1 MAEHSF
7 LFGAETIV
15 AAQRHSSKSSVQ
27 KYDTARYELLPI
39 GDMADRGRGRRR
51 CPVPV
56 RAGRAQ
62 AHVSLDR
69 AVHAVHAGG
78 VARQARRVEEVASR

>member
-39 GDMADRGRGRRR
+39 GEWLTEDVDDVAVRFLFELVERRHMSHSTVLCTQYTPAKWHGR
-51 CPVPV
+51 
-56 RAGRAQ
+56 
-62 AHVSLDR
+62 L
-69 AVHAVHAGG
+69 
-78 VARQARRVEEVASR
+78 VASRK